1 MSIVHS
7 DNHFYLKV
15 MRQADRD
22 RDRKSVGQRQSERQG
37 ERERENMC
45 KRNKVHLLKVNQH
58 RQFNG

>member
-22 RDRKSVGQRQSERQG
+22 RDRKSVGQRQSEREGEREGEG
-37 ERERENMC
+37 ERERICVKEIKC
-45 KRNKVHLLKVNQH
+45 IYSK
-58 RQFNG
+58 